1 MAAASQPEQFDPV
14 LHFSNAFQTIRTQI
28 TRIISLI
35 VESPWETLTNIEL
48 QYLKFV
54 MTFLQAFQCPI
65 THGEGTRS
73 NTLKATDRLNLQ
85 ILDINVKIAYY
96 LQRTHNKP
104 NDRVSLK
111 VNEIRFFAQR
121 VVNLTIQILNS
132 WPEVQVPKVNY
143 HKQRCIELLFQTLQT
158 RCALAHFYMNY
169 QGAARAYCM
178 EKYAR
183 VVHKLNQMLAA

>member
-65 THGEGTRS
+65 THGERTRL
-73 NTLKATDRLNLQ
+73 NTSKATDKLNLQ

-96 LQRTHNKP
+96 LQRTHSKP

-121 VVNLTIQILNS
+121 VVDLTIQILNS
-132 WPEVQVPKVNY
+132 WPEVQVPKINY
-143 HKQRCIELLFQTLQT
+143 HKQQCIELLFQTLQT
-158 RCALAHFYMNY
+158 RCALAHFYI
-169 QGAARAYCM
+169 QGAAKDYCM

-183 VVHKLNQMLAA
+183 VVQKLNQMLAA